1 MFVRAIALILAV
13 LIGFGT
19 IIPLATQQVE
29 AGPHKQRRYAKKY
42 KKYSKKWWR
51 QYRARM
57 KRKKAMQAAKRALRL
72 RQMRLAAERSN
83 EKNVVSQDKNSPK
96 MGVRVAKPGKRTG
109 TSSATTL
116 PSGDTA
122 PAGWKPG
129 QSTASELQFRVDN
142 SSGDQIGS
150 ASISVVGPS
159 SMRVDSGHHKT
170 VGGVPTTQLRREVI
184 DRMVKE
190 NGWVVN
196 DYQKEVA
203 GQSVYVVAA
212 QSQSKGGGIQSR
224 MFYFTEVDGLIY
236 SVATNSPVQESERLA
251 EESEKVINSLKNR
264 VRPTQR
270 AAVQP
275 K

>member
-1 MFVRAIALILAV
+1 MFFRAIALFLAV
-13 LIGFGT
+13 LIGIGT

-29 AGPHKQRRYAKKY
+29 AGPYKQRRNTKKY

-57 KRKKAMQAAKRALRL
+57 KKKRAKQAAKRALRL
-72 RQMRLAAERSN
+72 RQLRLAAERSN
-83 EKNVVSQDKNSPK
+83 ENNVVSRDKPVSKP
-96 MGVRVAKPGKRTG
+96 GVRISKTTKKSD
-109 TSSATTL
+109 TSTSAVL
-116 PSGDTA
+116 PSGDPA

-129 QSTASELQFRVDN
+129 QSSASELQFRVDN

-159 SMRVDSGHHKT
+159 SMRVESGHHKT
-170 VGGVPTTQLRREVI
+170 VGGVPTTQLRRDVI

-196 DYQKEVA
+196 DYQKDVA

-212 QSQSKGGGIQSR
+212 QSQSKSGGVQTR

-236 SVATNSPVQESERLA
+236 SVMTNSPVQESERLA